1 MLERPEPVAIIAKNT
16 REDVRVSIER
26 FSGVDLVD
34 IRTFVDYVSG
44 NVQGRG
50 PTKKGVSLNIAKLPD
65 LIAALETARGEA
77 ERRGLLPV
85 ADAART

>member
-1 MLERPEPVAIIAKNT
+1 MADPIAIIEKNT
-16 REDVRVSIER
+16 QEDVRVTLDEY
-26 FSGVDLVD
+26 SGHQLIDV
-34 IRTFVDYVSG
+34 RTFVDFKSG
-44 NVQGRG
+44 NTEGRG
-50 PTKKGVSLNIAKLPD
+50 PTKKGVSLNVAKLPD